1 MAMSA
6 TRSCGES
13 AGCHL
18 DRRVTSGQP
27 EGPGR
32 LEARGVG
39 LGDVLHGV
47 DLVAEPGSGS
57 VIAVVGPNGSGK
69 STRLTLL
76 AGLVEPGRGSVLL
89 DSVDVRQLDEFD
101 LRKAIGLAGPDLP
114 LLRGTI
120 ADNVGYGDPRADDV
134 AAVVA
139 ASGVGEPFATLSD
152 GLDTR
157 VGECGRGL
165 PTRQRQRVALA
176 RAVLARPWV
185 LLLDE
190 AGAHLDPVAAG
201 AVDPRV
207 YRCSSVSAVKVQL
220 ECGRARPLVMRTPPR
235 T

>member
-6 TRSCGES
+6 IRSCGDS

-18 DRRVTSGQP
+18 DRRATSGQP

-39 LGDVLHGV
+39 LGEVLHGV
-47 DLVAEPGSGS
+47 DLVAEPGS

-89 DSVDVRQLDEFD
+89 DSVDVRQLDECD

-120 ADNVGYGDPRADDV
+120 ADNVGYGDPRADDAAV

-139 ASGVGEPFATLSD
+139 ASGLGELVATLSD

-165 PTRQRQRVALA
+165 PAGQRQRVALA
-176 RAVLARPWV
+176 RAVLARPRV

-201 AVDPRV
+201 AVDLRA

-220 ECGRARPLVMRTPPR
+220 ECGRARPLVVRIPPR